1 MKLVRHC
8 LVVVMLLSLGCAAT
22 PESAPPPPPPPAAVT
37 PPPPPPP
44 DPRTF
49 TAAVQFEAGSAQLSD
64 TGTRELTRFA
74 TKLRPYPERR
84 VHVVGYSEAGQIET
98 ENPWLSEQRAKNVAA
113 FLIFQGIASDHV
125 TLEGL
130 GSESPASGGRLV
142 KVRVR

>member
-8 LVVVMLLSLGCAAT
+8 LVAVMLFSLGCAAT
-22 PESAPPPPPPPAAVT
+22 PEPPPPPPPPATPT

-49 TAAVQFEAGSAQLSD
+49 SAAVQFDAGSAQLSD
-64 TGTRELTRFA
+64 PGIRELTRFA

-113 FLIFQGIASDHV
+113 FLVFLLDASQLKFLYSLLFPLSSSSFPTV
-125 TLEGL
+125 TR
-130 GSESPASGGRLV
+130 SR
-142 KVRVR
+142 